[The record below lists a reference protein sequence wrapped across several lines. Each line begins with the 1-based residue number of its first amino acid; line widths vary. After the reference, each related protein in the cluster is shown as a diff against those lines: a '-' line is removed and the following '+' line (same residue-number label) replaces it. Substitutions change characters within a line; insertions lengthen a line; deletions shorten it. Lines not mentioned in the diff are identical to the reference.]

1 MVTTAATI
9 IIDKKTN
16 RILLC
21 HVTEHDFWSLP
32 KGVQED
38 GELLISTALREV
50 EEETGL
56 VFDDDGVAASA
67 ITYHDTYSYI
77 KNKNMAVF
85 SIQVHEIDLS
95 KLKCASTFV
104 SDIDRKTKPEVDDY
118 LLVDGTML
126 LFMVNE
132 AQKKVLKPILEELCL
147 IES

>member
-104 SDIDRKTKPEVDDY
+104 SDIGLRCAQPSGRESGVSSRFSRNY
-118 LLVDGTML
+118 WDGH
-126 LFMVNE
+126 
-132 AQKKVLKPILEELCL
+132 P
-147 IES
+147 